1 MLLSVFWALGKFIVL
16 DLTGRPFNVQTYN
29 NLWIDPVV
37 PVVTLVCMTALW
49 GKRSVAFLFA
59 RAADLFFQ
67 DPVRGQAGLAY
78 TDSAGIL
85 KPTALC
91 GMFLDDRIYSD
102 LVL

>member
-1 MLLSVFWALGKFIVL
+1 
-16 DLTGRPFNVQTYN
+16 
-29 NLWIDPVV
+29 
-37 PVVTLVCMTALW
+37 
-49 GKRSVAFLFA
+49 VAFLFA